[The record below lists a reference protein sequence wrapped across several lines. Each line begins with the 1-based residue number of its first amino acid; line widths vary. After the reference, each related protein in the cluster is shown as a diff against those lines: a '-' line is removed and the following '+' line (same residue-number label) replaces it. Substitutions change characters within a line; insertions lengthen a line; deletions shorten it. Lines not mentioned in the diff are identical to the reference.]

1 MRVMKKAKRVLV
13 VDDENDIL
21 DVIRIILEDEGYDV
35 TTLNNG
41 RNIIEEISDNTPDL
55 ILLDVMLCG
64 MDGREI
70 CRDIKADPRFES
82 IPIIMISASHNLHGF
97 LGQEGYLDGF
107 IAKPFDI
114 DNLVEVVNS
123 RFHSSIAV

>member
-1 MRVMKKAKRVLV
+1 MRVMKKAKKVLV

-41 RNIIEEISDNTPDL
+41 RNILEEISNNTPDL

-97 LGQEGYLDGF
+97 LGQKGYLDGF